1 MLESVKCN
9 VRVKGNNRNK
19 KLVRNSTNIPI
30 FTVFPQDISQFNL
43 IKKKKKQNFTRRGI
57 DQIIISNKS
66 IVG

>member
-1 MLESVKCN
+1 MLESVNCN

-57 DQIIISNKS
+57 EQIIISNKS